1 MIFSIVVPFLNEEK
15 RIEKCLQALIAQ
27 NFAATDFEL
36 IFIDNGS
43 SDRSA
48 EIVREY
54 PVTLLNE
61 SRKDP
66 YLARNR
72 GIEAARGEYILF
84 TDADCIAAPDWLSK
98 YYESIQETRA
108 DIIIGSLLYPS
119 PTPLAL
125 KCHEQYYHTK
135 MESILA
141 SRRSEYYYGHAG
153 NMAVHSR
160 VFDEIGRF
168 SGMPIVGDT
177 EVIHNLLAVR
187 PEAGIVYVPA
197 AKVVHDE
204 VTRFSNHLYKLYE
217 CGQYSE
223 TYKNASTYRPLQLQD
238 NIQLAMR
245 CIRDYQF
252 SLWKITVFGTSLVS
266 GYLFYMAG
274 RITRRFR
281 KPKQSAPQKILRSQQ
296 QR

>member
-1 MIFSIVVPFLNEEK
+1 MFFSIIVPFLNEEK
-15 RIEKCLQALIAQ
+15 RIEKCLQALINQ
-27 NFAATDFEL
+27 DFAKNDFEL

-43 SDRSA
+43 DDRSA
-48 EIVREY
+48 EIVRQY

-66 YLARNR
+66 YIARNR
-72 GIEAARGEYILF
+72 GIEAAKGEYIIF
-84 TDADCIAAPDWLSK
+84 TDADCIAAPDWLSR
-98 YYESIQETRA
+98 YYENIQNTRA
-108 DIIIGSLLYPS
+108 DIVIGSLLYPS

-125 KCHEQYYHTK
+125 KCHEEYYHTK
-135 MESILA
+135 MVNILE

-160 VFDEIGRF
+160 VFAETGLF

-177 EVIHNLLAVR
+177 EIIHNLLAVR
-187 PEAGIVYVPA
+187 ADAGIVYAPE

-204 VTRFSNHLYKLYE
+204 VTRFGHHLYKLYE

-223 TYKNASTYRPLQLQD
+223 TYKNASAYRPLQLQD
-238 NIQLAMR
+238 NIQLALR
-245 CIRDYQF
+245 CIRDHRF
-252 SLWKITVFGTSLVS
+252 SLWKTAVFGSSLVS

-281 KPKQSAPQKILRSQQ
+281 KPERPAAKKVLRSQQ
-296 QR
+296 QG